1 MNSSS
6 RPPSDPA
13 NEILPRLWLG
23 NARASMDPD
32 FLREHGIQVVFNCTK
47 DRPFS
52 PLVPIQY
59 RVPVDDNLQE
69 AEIRNME
76 LWSSEIAYRLLAE
89 YQQGRIIL
97 VHCAAGIQRSAAAV
111 AFFLIS
117 YLRYHATGAME
128 WIRSR
133 RPIAF
138 TPQANFGRAIQSF
151 DRRFHGEI
159 LPALPPS
166 MPLSPTPSMPL
177 SPPPS
182 HSPPSS
188 SPMR

>member
-1 MNSSS
+1 MSFSTK

-23 NARASMDPD
+23 NAKASMDPT
-32 FLREHGIQVVFNCTK
+32 FLQTHRIQVVFNCTK

-52 PLVPIQY
+52 PLVPTKY

-69 AEIRNME
+69 GEIRNME

-89 YQQGRIIL
+89 YKQGRTIL

-117 YLRYHATGAME
+117 YLRQHASDAIAL
-128 WIRSR
+128 IRER

-138 TPQANFGRAIQSF
+138 TPQANFGRAIQSY
-151 DRRFHGEI
+151 DQRFHREI
-159 LPALPPS
+159 LPFLS
-166 MPLSPTPSMPL
+166 SSPTPNHMTE
-177 SPPPS
+177 
-182 HSPPSS
+182 
-188 SPMR
+188 